1 MEPENIEE
9 TYYSTDFSTFTYNYE
24 YIFIYCICF
33 LFLDCGHRETQI
45 AYISFGMASYS
56 LYKYTK
62 YTPVQFKYMVAKQC
76 IKRYVQKHCE
86 NVKST
91 NLR

>member
-9 TYYSTDFSTFTYNYE
+9 TYSSDFSTLTYK
-24 YIFIYCICF
+24 YIFIYCTC
-33 LFLDCGHRETQI
+33 LLVLDCGHRETQI
-45 AYISFGMASYS
+45 AYISFGMASYA
-56 LYKYTK
+56 LYKYTER
-62 YTPVQFKYMVAKQC
+62 TPPQYNYMVAKQS
-76 IKRYVQKHCE
+76 IKRYVQKYSE